1 MLDTR
6 GVLAILAGLA
16 LLAGMVSYRRG
27 SQVESYF
34 LLGGGFALAA
44 FWGLM
49 GMALSRT
56 GPTQVPGDIYLAMS
70 GSAVVMSMFFF
81 IEGRSTLRER

>member
-6 GVLAILAGLA
+6 GVLAILVSVAFLV
-16 LLAGMVSYRRG
+16 GMVSYRRG
-27 SQVESYF
+27 REVEAFF

-70 GSAVVMSMFFF
+70 GSAVVMSMYFF
-81 IEGRSTLRER
+81 IEGRSTLRDR

>member
-6 GVLAILAGLA
+6 GILAILVAVTF
-16 LLAGMVSYRRG
+16 LAGMFYYRRG
-27 SQVESYF
+27 REVHAFF

-44 FWGLM
+44 FWGLL
-49 GMALSRT
+49 GMVLSRS

-70 GSAVVMSMFFF
+70 GSAVVMSMYFF
-81 IEGRSTLRER
+81 IEGKSTLRDR